1 MARQATV
8 KLLWYVRLPQL
19 IKLISFLSQL
29 RSYSHLALVT
39 VKKLSLTCF
48 TGPVW
53 RPLVF
58 SLLTNWVYFILI
70 TLFYIIVWML
80 RAPNIL
86 YIYFIFPHFL
96 ANFRKKFSLTFDS
109 RQNKWQLGTDA
120 SCLAIHI
127 SILSILREK
136 MYCNKIVVQNFLIV
150 TIRKKPF

>member
-53 RPLVF
+53 HPRVF

-70 TLFYIIVWML
+70 TLFYLILWMW
-80 RAPNIL
+80 RAPNVL
-86 YIYFIFPHFL
+86 SIYFIFPFFSCKL
-96 ANFRKKFSLTFDS
+96 TKKQTFPLHLTVGKINGSWVLMAPVLPFTFPFYIPILEKKCIAI
-109 RQNKWQLGTDA
+109 KW
-120 SCLAIHI
+120 
-127 SILSILREK
+127 
-136 MYCNKIVVQNFLIV
+136 
-150 TIRKKPF
+150 